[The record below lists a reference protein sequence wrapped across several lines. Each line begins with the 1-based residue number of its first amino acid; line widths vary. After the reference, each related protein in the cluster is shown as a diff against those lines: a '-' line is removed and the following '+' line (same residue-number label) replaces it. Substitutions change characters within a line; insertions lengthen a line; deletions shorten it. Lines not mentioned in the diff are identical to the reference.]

1 MKRVLMLLG
10 LTGSTTSFMKAVPL
24 PQLQESDDS
33 WIDRDGH
40 IHIHIRIHIHMHTY
54 FKLNLRKKIRGKEI
68 FDIRGGFEALSAA
81 KTQVQEG
88 EKSNDK

>member
-40 IHIHIRIHIHMHTY
+40 IHIRIHIRMYTY

-68 FDIRGGFEALSAA
+68 FDIRGGLEALSAA
-81 KTQVQEG
+81 KTQVQGG

>member
-1 MKRVLMLLG
+1 MLLG
-10 LTGSTTSFMKAVPL
+10 LTGSTTSFMKGVPL

-40 IHIHIRIHIHMHTY
+40 IHIRIHIRMYTY

-81 KTQVQEG
+81 KTQVQGG

>member
-1 MKRVLMLLG
+1 M
-10 LTGSTTSFMKAVPL
+10 

-40 IHIHIRIHIHMHTY
+40 IHIRIHIHMYTY

-88 EKSNDK
+88 EKNNDK

>member
-10 LTGSTTSFMKAVPL
+10 LTGSTTSFMKGVPL

-40 IHIHIRIHIHMHTY
+40 IHIRIHIRMYYVH
-54 FKLNLRKKIRGKEI
+54 I
-68 FDIRGGFEALSAA
+68 F
-81 KTQVQEG
+81 
-88 EKSNDK
+88 

>member
-1 MKRVLMLLG
+1 MLMLLG

-40 IHIHIRIHIHMHTY
+40 IHIRIHIRMYTY

-81 KTQVQEG
+81 KTQVQGG

>member
-10 LTGSTTSFMKAVPL
+10 LTGSTTSFMKGVPL

-40 IHIHIRIHIHMHTY
+40 IHIRIHIRMYTY

>member
-1 MKRVLMLLG
+1 MLLG

-40 IHIHIRIHIHMHTY
+40 IHIRIHIHMYTY

>member
-10 LTGSTTSFMKAVPL
+10 LTGSTTSFMKGVPL

-40 IHIHIRIHIHMHTY
+40 IHIRIHIRMYTY
-54 FKLNLRKKIRGKEI
+54 FKLNLRKKIRGKEN
-68 FDIRGGFEALSAA
+68 FDIRVALRHYLLQ
-81 KTQVQEG
+81 KPKFRKGKKVMI
-88 EKSNDK
+88 NN

>member
-1 MKRVLMLLG
+1 MLMLLG

-40 IHIHIRIHIHMHTY
+40 IHIRIHIHMYTY

>member
-10 LTGSTTSFMKAVPL
+10 LTGSTTSFMKGVPL

-40 IHIHIRIHIHMHTY
+40 IHIRIHIRMYTY

-81 KTQVQEG
+81 KTQVQGG

>member
-1 MKRVLMLLG
+1 MLMLLG

-40 IHIHIRIHIHMHTY
+40 IHIRIHIHMHTY
-54 FKLNLRKKIRGKEI
+54 FKLNLRKKIRGK
-68 FDIRGGFEALSAA
+68 
-81 KTQVQEG
+81 
-88 EKSNDK
+88 